1 MFYIIKHI
9 KSEGPGTIADYF
21 SANNVSFKVIELS
34 EGERLPKITDVS
46 GVVVLGGPMNV
57 YEEDKYKFLAAEDDF
72 IKKIIEKDKPYL
84 GICLGAQLL
93 AKAAGSKVY
102 KAKKEEIG
110 WYKLLLT
117 ENGKKD
123 KVFGDADDLL
133 NVFQWHGDTFD
144 VPGGGELLV
153 AGDDVVNQAFR
164 LGKNCY
170 GLQFHLE
177 VNKMLLENWFENDK
191 KKASFI
197 DKYLFIK
204 ESYDKKFARI
214 LDGFLS

>member
-57 YEEDKYKFLAAEDDF
+57 YEEDKYKFLAEEDDF

-110 WYKLLLT
+110 WYKLILN

-123 KVFGDADDLL
+123 KVFGGADDFL

-144 VPGGGELLV
+144 IPSSGELLV
-153 AGDDVVNQAFR
+153 FGEDVVNQAFK

-177 VNKMLLENWFENDK
+177 VDKKLLETWFKDDGRGKIFLDEY
-191 KKASFI
+191 F
-197 DKYLFIK
+197 LIK
-204 ESYDKKFARI
+204 EVYDKKFAKI